1 MNNEHPKLFSGF
13 LIVAIF
19 ISCGHVAYEPF
30 TYQPPF
36 MSVDEVWA
44 DTTLSHLSLE
54 EKIGQLF
61 ILTSSI
67 PHTVEKTQQLV
78 KKHQPAGVLLK
89 GMESQAYQRSI
100 RVLRDNVNIPLLE
113 LSREMTALNNQ
124 FSDLPHYPD
133 NATLSAL
140 DNGFTHRSLERKLV
154 SDYQKIGINCSL
166 SPNIATFEQYPA
178 HYTAQQQPQ
187 NDLTLISNAANRIEA
202 LQTRKVLAI
211 ANSFNFYV
219 DSIPDATLVENGLF
233 NAYKPLIISG
243 LSGVL
248 LGEEIFEGDSITHRL
263 PEFYKLFLEKHL
275 QFEGLIFGEITATVS
290 LDELLYAGATAFLVD
305 EIALVENINHFKHLV
320 ETGTISEAVIEAKV
334 HQILL
339 AKKWLGLD
347 KHKLARPVNYGSNLL
362 VKTHLEEA
370 HTNELFEQSIVLANN
385 PDSLLPFTDTYV
397 KQYQVVNVGQEKLR
411 TFQNHF
417 FNYAHAGNQLYR
429 PKADGKINALA
440 FNPIRNGAFVITLD
454 NINLSLPLHK
464 EFITSI
470 NTLNESSQVVI
481 VNYGNPLNLSYLDA
495 TITAVQIFE
504 RNKITEALAPQLL
517 FGAITAKGKLPTT
530 VAKWMPKG
538 TYNHTPITRLKY
550 TIPGEMGIAAEKLT
564 KIDDIFEMAIR
575 RKATPGG
582 QVLIAKEGKII
593 YSKTFGHHTY
603 EQQQPVEKTDLYDV
617 ASITKTAATTLA
629 AMQLYEA
636 EKIQLDKPIRTQ
648 MTLPKNA
655 TIKNILL
662 KDLFI
667 HKSGLQRNMPIATY
681 LNNRGFSRGCTP
693 YFCNIPT
700 DRHTLRVADDFYFNP
715 AYLDTLYRN
724 VSTLPRNFRHKRYLY
739 SDVNFYLIHQLLEE
753 QIGMDMDDYLKAH
766 FYQPLGLRFL
776 SYKPLERFSA
786 DVIVPTQADR
796 FWRKGLVRGHVH
808 DEAAAILGGVG
819 GNAGLF
825 ANAEDL
831 AVLFQMILNGGHYGG
846 QQFLET
852 ATIDHFTASIHG
864 NHRGLGF
871 DKARYNYTAS
881 KSASNRTYGHSGFS
895 GTCVW
900 VDPNEEL
907 IYIFLSNRIH
917 PDPKN
922 DMLKKL
928 RVRQK
933 VHQVIY
939 DALKSSRS
947 SAMNVQMAGQ

>member
-1 MNNEHPKLFSGF
+1 MNSEHPKLFSGF

-19 ISCGHVAYEPF
+19 ISCGHIAYEPF
-30 TYQPPF
+30 TSQPPF
-36 MSVDEVWA
+36 MSVDETWA

-61 ILTSSI
+61 ILTSTI
-67 PHTVEKTQQLV
+67 PQSVDKTEQLV
-78 KKHQPAGVLLK
+78 KEFQPAGVLLK
-89 GMESQAYQRSI
+89 GMKTNVYQNSI
-100 RVLRDNVNIPLLE
+100 RILRKNATIPLLE
-113 LSREMTALNNQ
+113 LSGEMTALNNQ

-140 DNGFTHRSLERKLV
+140 DNDFYYRSLERKLL
-154 SDYQKIGINCSL
+154 SDFQKTGINCSL
-166 SPNIATFEQYPA
+166 SPNIQSFEQYPLA
-178 HYTAQQQPQ
+178 YNSQQRPQ
-187 NDLTLISNAANRIEA
+187 NDLTLISAAADRIET
-202 LQTRKVLAI
+202 LQARKILAI
-211 ANSFNFYV
+211 ANSFDFYV
-219 DSIPDATLVENGLF
+219 DSISDATLVERGLF
-233 NAYKPLIISG
+233 NEYKPLIISG
-243 LSGVL
+243 LSGIL
-248 LGEEIFEGDSITHRL
+248 LGEDIFEGDSITHRL
-263 PEFYKLFLEKHL
+263 PEFYKLFLQKHL
-275 QFEGLIFGEITATVS
+275 QFEGLIFGEITSTVS
-290 LDELLYAGATAFLVD
+290 LDELLYAGATTFLVD
-305 EIALVENINHFKHLV
+305 EAALITNINHLKELV
-320 ETGTISEAVIEAKV
+320 KTGTISETVINAKV
-334 HQILL
+334 RQILL

-347 KHKLARPVNYGSNLL
+347 RQKLTQPVSYTTNLM
-362 VKTHLEEA
+362 VKKHLEDA
-370 HTNELFEQSIVLANN
+370 HTSELFEASIILANN
-385 PDSLLPFTDTYV
+385 PDNLLPFTATYF

-411 TFQNHF
+411 TFQNYF
-417 FNYAHAGNQLYR
+417 FNYAHAGNHLYR
-429 PKADGKINALA
+429 PRADGKINALA
-440 FNPIRNGAFVITLD
+440 FNPIRNGALIITLD
-454 NINLSLPLHK
+454 NIDLSLPLHE

-470 NTLNESSQVVI
+470 NTLNENSKVVI
-481 VNYGNPLNLSYLDA
+481 VNYGNPLNFSYLDS
-495 TITAVQIFE
+495 TITAIQIFE

-517 FGAITAKGKLPTT
+517 FGAITAKGKLPIE

-538 TYNHTPITRLKY
+538 SQHYTPVTRLKY
-550 TIPGEMGIAAEKLT
+550 TTPEEVGISAEKLS

-582 QVLIAKEGKII
+582 QVLVAKQGKII

-603 EQQQPVEKTDLYDV
+603 DQNQSVEKTDLYDV

-636 EKIQLDKPIRTQ
+636 EKIQLDKPIRDQ
-648 MTLPKNA
+648 MMLPKNA
-655 TIKNILL
+655 PTRNILL

-681 LNNRGFSRGCTP
+681 LNNRGSSKGCTP
-693 YFCNIPT
+693 YFCDVPT
-700 DRHTLRVADDFYFNP
+700 DRHTLCVADNFYFNP
-715 AYLDTLYRN
+715 DYLDTIYRN
-724 VSTLPRNFRHKRYLY
+724 VSNLTRAYRHKK
-739 SDVNFYLIHQLLEE
+739 
-753 QIGMDMDDYLKAH
+753 KAH

-786 DVIVPTQADR
+786 DVIAPTQADK
-796 FWRKGLVRGHVH
+796 FWRKGLVRGYVH

-831 AVLFQMILNGGHYGG
+831 AVLFQMILNGGQYGG
-846 QQFLET
+846 QQFLEA

-881 KSASNRTYGHSGFS
+881 KSASTRTYGHTGFS

-900 VDPNEEL
+900 VDPQEEL

-928 RVRQK
+928 SVRQK

-939 DALKSSRS
+939 DALKSARS
-947 SAMNVQMAGQ
+947 SGINVQMAGQ